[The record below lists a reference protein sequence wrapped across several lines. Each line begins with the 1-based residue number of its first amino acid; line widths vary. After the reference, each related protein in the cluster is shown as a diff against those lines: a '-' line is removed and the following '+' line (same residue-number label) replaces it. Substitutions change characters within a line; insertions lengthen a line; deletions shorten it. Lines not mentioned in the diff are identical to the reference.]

1 MDDGHGPPDSRPA
14 LEVAP
19 ASRPRF
25 TGYRALAADSLG
37 LEGRRR
43 RRRAA
48 VISDCLLYFNRPL

>member
-1 MDDGHGPPDSRPA
+1 MDDGHGPPDSSPA

-37 LEGRRR
+37 FERRR

-48 VISDCLLYFNRPL
+48 VISDCLLYFNRTL